1 VQQFDLIVIGSGPAG
16 EKGAV
21 QAAYFGKR
29 VALIEHD
36 ISLGGACVN
45 TGTIPSKILRES
57 ALYFSGIKQR
67 GLYGLD
73 YSLKEGLT
81 VKNFMHRKDVIVEA
95 QRQKVLQNLVAHG
108 VELMRGVASFEDA
121 NIGSREAEHP
131 RLRRVD
137 CNRFGAASRARH
149 SVRRQSGF

>member
-29 VALIEHD
+29 VALIEHEVC
-36 ISLGGACVN
+36 LGGACVN

-57 ALYFSGIKQR
+57 ALYFSGIAQR

-108 VELMRGVASFEDA
+108 VDLMRGVASFEDA
-121 NIGSREAEHP
+121 NTVSVQKSGEREHP
-131 RLRRVD
+131 RLRRAD
-137 CNRFGAASRARH
+137 CNRFRAASRARN
-149 SVRRQSGF
+149 SIRR

>member
-1 VQQFDLIVIGSGPAG
+1 MQQFDLIVIGSGPAG

-57 ALYFSGIKQR
+57 ALYFSGIEQR
-67 GLYGLD
+67 GLYGVD

-108 VELMRGVASFEDA
+108 VELMRGWRPLRMPMSSPCRNQTAKKRAFR
-121 NIGSREAEHP
+121 GP
-131 RLRRVD
+131 R
-137 CNRFGAASRARH
+137 C
-149 SVRRQSGF
+149 